1 MKFAKASTLM
11 KSLMIMISNDFLTII
26 FVTILRALG
35 LALGRNWGIFTVCG
49 IIHWES
55 RNVPTHIYIYTRMQI
70 RKILSFG
77 TN

>member
-1 MKFAKASTLM
+1 
-11 KSLMIMISNDFLTII
+11 MISNDFLTII

-55 RNVPTHIYIYTRMQI
+55 RNVPTYIYISIHECKYERSYHSVPI
-70 RKILSFG
+70 SPYFRKCLPNFKI
-77 TN
+77 